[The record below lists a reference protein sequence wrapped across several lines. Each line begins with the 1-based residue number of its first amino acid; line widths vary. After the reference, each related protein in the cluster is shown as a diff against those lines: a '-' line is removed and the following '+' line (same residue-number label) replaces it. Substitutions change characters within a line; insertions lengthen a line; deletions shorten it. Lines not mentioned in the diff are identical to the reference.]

1 MSLLCIEHQSVSVK
15 ALWSLVAPGAGFEA
29 ARGATGVVG

>member
-1 MSLLCIEHQSVSVK
+1 MSLFCIEHQSVSVT
-15 ALWSLVAPGAGFEA
+15 ALWSLVAPGPGFEA